1 MTWIIQCF
9 VPLNFAAW
17 QNTNSS
23 TWVCLGQ
30 VFTQTKHVGRLLL
43 FGLLVKNPSESA
55 AMWRFDISRQVSW
68 HAGELSLATWLKI
81 LTFQALFFR
90 SQIPVEFQ
98 KNLTGTIQ
106 QKATGICEL
115 IRPAWHRSKQSGKQ
129 KSLHSLT
136 LAASEPICHAQW
148 PQEPLRM
155 APKPLKT
162 SEYLNKPNLDW
173 CSKDDKRDPKTIA

>member
-1 MTWIIQCF
+1 MFWFITVVVICF
-9 VPLNFAAW
+9 VPLE
-17 QNTNSS
+17 
-23 TWVCLGQ
+23 
-30 VFTQTKHVGRLLL
+30 L
-43 FGLLVKNPSESA
+43 FGLTEYPFENMGMHRPSFHAKKACWVTFIVWPPRQESIRICSNVDTHISSTFLV
-55 AMWRFDISRQVSW
+55 Q
-68 HAGELSLATWLKI
+68 
-81 LTFQALFFR
+81 
-90 SQIPVEFQ
+90 QIPVEFQ

-106 QKATGICEL
+106 QKATGILEL

-162 SEYLNKPNLDW
+162 TEYLNKANLDW